1 MATCSGDAGS
11 NTLTGDWRA
20 DTLRGRAGDDTLKGR
35 HGADRLYGDE
45 GDDTLYGGAA
55 DDALYGGLGDDTLH
69 GGPSAD
75 IPVFVGTDST
85 AMGADTI
92 LDFTDGNDRIDL
104 SAYGLTGFDA
114 VSRLTVFLSTAGA
127 TGNNSSFGVQ
137 NDARWHR

>member
-1 MATCSGDAGS
+1 MAICSGDAGS

-55 DDALYGGLGDDTLH
+55 ADTLH
-69 GGPSAD
+69 GGSGAD
-75 IPVFVGTDST
+75 IFVFAGTGSA

-92 LDFTDGNDRIDL
+92 PDFTDGDDRIDL

-114 VSRLTVFLSTAGA
+114 VSRLISTNGS
-127 TGNNSSFGVQ
+127 G
-137 NDARWHR
+137 DAVGRLTPTLPPRRA